1 MGGWRASRSFMDGSS
16 RVLCGAVLLLAL
28 LPGGTAA
35 EPAAPGEIRLRV
47 ETPVYTLDA
56 GGLRVPGYA
65 ADDTP
70 GAPALPVWSAVV
82 ELPPDGAWQIATEA
96 EGVRALRTGASLP
109 AAPVPQFTPGGP
121 QGAAALADL
130 PAILPLA
137 DRPDPA
143 IYGRDAFYPAAP
155 VSAGP
160 VQWQRGRRLLPVRAY
175 PFQYNPAT
183 GALRYHPD
191 LRITI
196 TMGPAEPGATRAEA
210 ANEMNLRLNAPGQLR
225 IFTGAGGLYRLT
237 YADLLAAGV
246 PVTVTDPASL
256 AMSHLGAP
264 IDIEVTGAAD
274 GRLDPGDQV
283 IFYAEPYVGRYM
295 TRNVYWL
302 AYGAAAAAPRMAA
315 RSAPPA
321 AGEPPA
327 TIITRTLHI
336 EYDRTYYSTYH
347 LPRTADHWFDT
358 PLYANVAAPTVSVTY
373 ALALDAPLPVGNLV
387 LRAALHGGAARDET
401 PDQSV
406 ALAFNGQAAGTF
418 QWDGS
423 VSHIV
428 TATLPAAWLEGAA
441 NRVTLTAALAQL
453 PALDGYWVSPDW
465 VEVDYPARA
474 EAAEDRL
481 LIPAVAEE
489 TPEIVATGFTTDT
502 VRAYD
507 VSDPRHPVR
516 LTGVAALPD
525 GGNYAIRVG
534 DAGAKARS
542 YALSTDA
549 ALLAPAAIEPDTPS
563 AWRAPD
569 HAVDY
574 IAIVHRSLWDA
585 IQPLLDHRAAEGLRV
600 AKVDVQDIYDEF
612 SAGRVDP
619 EALRTFL
626 TYAYRHWNGGGAPP
640 QYVLLVGDGH
650 YDFRGVQRPD
660 LPNLI
665 PPYLVDIDPTIGET
679 AADNRYVSVDGPDD
693 YLPDMAIGRI
703 PAKTPADV
711 TAAVNKI
718 IAYETAAPVGEWQ
731 RRVVFVADD
740 YANDSGNFHVLSDE
754 TRLRWLPAGYRGQA
768 IYYRMDAAHD
778 TGEEMRVAIRGAF
791 NQGALMI
798 QWFGHASRA
807 RWGSVSMF
815 DLLDPARLAP
825 QTALP
830 VTFSYSCWSGYFIN
844 LTGSKQYNY
853 NEQALGEALLLT
865 PGRGSVA
872 DLSPSGLHVGS
883 ALLLLNQGIVRA
895 LTRDRVARV
904 GPLVDAGKQFYFA
917 GATAWHDV
925 IDTMVL
931 FGDPATRLRLPPP
944 AIYLPLAGPAE
955 P

>member
-1 MGGWRASRSFMDGSS
+1 MMHYKQLINDANRLIVATALFLG
-16 RVLCGAVLLLAL
+16 L
-28 LPGGTAA
+28 LPAA
-35 EPAAPGEIRLRV
+35 AAAAAGPTEIRLRV
-47 ETPVYTLDA
+47 ETPAYTLDA
-56 GGLRVPGYA
+56 QGLRVPGYA

-70 GAPALPVWSAVV
+70 GAPALPVWSSLV
-82 ELPPDGAWQIATEA
+82 ELPSSGAWQLAYETAGARE
-96 EGVRALRTGASLP
+96 LRT
-109 AAPVPQFTPGGP
+109 AAALAAVPMPQFAPGGP

-130 PAILPLA
+130 PAALPLA
-137 DRPDPA
+137 DRPDPV
-143 IYGRDAFYPAAP
+143 IYGRDAFYPADL
-155 VSAGP
+155 VIAGP
-160 VQWQRGRRLLPVRAY
+160 EQWQRGRRLLPVRVH

-183 GALRYHPD
+183 GALRHHPD

-196 TMGPAEPGATRAEA
+196 TVAPAEPRAPQAEA
-210 ANEMNLRLNAPGQLR
+210 ASQADLRLNAPGQLR
-225 IFTGAGGLYRLT
+225 ITTDAGGLYRLT

-246 PVTVTDPASL
+246 PVATTDPASL
-256 AMSHLGAP
+256 AMWHLDAP
-264 IDIEVTGAAD
+264 IDIEISGAED
-274 GRLDPGDQV
+274 GHLDPGDLV

-302 AYGAAAAAPRMAA
+302 TYGAAAAGPRMTT
-315 RSAPPA
+315 RSAPRT
-321 AGEPPA
+321 GSEPPV
-327 TIITRTLHI
+327 TVITQTLHV

-358 PLYANVAAPTVSVTY
+358 PLYANVAAPSISVTY
-373 ALALDAPLPVGNLV
+373 ALALDDPLPVGNLM
-387 LRAALHGGAARDET
+387 LRAALHGGAAQDQA

-406 ALAFNGQAAGTF
+406 ALAFNEHAAGTF

-428 TATLPAAWLEGAA
+428 TATLPAAWLDGAA

-474 EAAEDRL
+474 EAEEDRL
-481 LIPAVAEE
+481 LIPAIAGGA
-489 TPEIVATGFTTDT
+489 PDFVATGFTSAA

-516 LTGVAALPD
+516 LTEVRALPD
-525 GGNYAIRVG
+525 GETYAIHVW
-534 DAGAKARS
+534 DAVKPARS
-542 YALSTDA
+542 YALSTDT
-549 ALLAPAAIEPDTPS
+549 ALLAPAAIERDTPS
-563 AWRAPD
+563 AWRSPD

-600 AKVDVQDIYDEF
+600 AKVDVQDAYDEF

-619 EALRTFL
+619 EALRDFL
-626 TYAYRHWNGGGAPP
+626 SYAYHTWNAGAAPP

-665 PPYLVDIDPTIGET
+665 PPYLVDVDPTIGET

-718 IAYETAAPVGEWQ
+718 ITYEMAAPAGDWQ
-731 RRVVFVADD
+731 RRAVFVADD

-754 TRLRWLPAGYRGQA
+754 TRLRWLPAGYRSQA

-791 NQGALMI
+791 NGGALMI
-798 QWFGHASRA
+798 QWIGHASRA

-825 QTALP
+825 QSALP

-895 LTRDRVARV
+895 LTGDRVARV

-917 GATAWHDV
+917 GTPAWHDV

-944 AIYLPLAGPAE
+944 VRYLPLTGVAAP
-955 P
+955 

>member
-1 MGGWRASRSFMDGSS
+1 MRYKQLVNGAGRLIVAS
-16 RVLCGAVLLLAL
+16 ALLLSL
-28 LPGGTAA
+28 LPATVTA
-35 EPAAPGEIRLRV
+35 EPAAPAEIRLRV
-47 ETPVYTLDA
+47 ETPAYTLDA
-56 GGLRVPGYA
+56 QGLRVPGYA

-70 GAPALPVWSAVV
+70 GAPALPVWSTVV
-82 ELPPDGAWQIATEA
+82 ELPPDGAWQITYETAGA
-96 EGVRALRTGASLP
+96 RDLRTAAALP
-109 AAPVPQFTPGGP
+109 AVSVPQFAPGGP

-130 PAILPLA
+130 PAALPLA

-143 IYGRDAFYPAAP
+143 IYGHDALYPTAP
-155 VSAGP
+155 VTAGP

-183 GALRYHPD
+183 GALRHHPD

-196 TMGPAEPGATRAEA
+196 TVAQAAPGAPQAEA
-210 ANEMNLRLNAPGQLR
+210 AIQANMRLNAPGQLR
-225 IFTGAGGLYRLT
+225 ISTDAGGLYRLT

-246 PVTVTDPASL
+246 PVAATDPASL
-256 AMSHLGAP
+256 AMSHLDAP
-264 IDIEVTGAAD
+264 IDIEISGTED
-274 GRLDPGDQV
+274 GHLDPGDQV

-295 TRNVYWL
+295 THNVYWL
-302 AYGAAAAAPRMAA
+302 AYGAAASAPRMAA
-315 RSAPPA
+315 RSAPRT
-321 AGEPPA
+321 GTEPPVTA
-327 TIITRTLHI
+327 ITQTLHV

-358 PLYANVAAPTVSVTY
+358 PLYANAAAPTISVTY
-373 ALALDAPLPVGNLV
+373 ALALDDPLPVGNLV
-387 LRAALHGGAARDET
+387 LRAALHGGAARDEA

-406 ALAFNGQAAGTF
+406 ALAFNGHAAGTF
-418 QWDGS
+418 RWDGS

-428 TATLPAAWLEGAA
+428 TATLPAAWLDGAA
-441 NRVTLTAALAQL
+441 NSVTLTAALAQL

-465 VEVDYPARA
+465 VEVEYPARA
-474 EAAEDRL
+474 EAEEDRL
-481 LIPAVAEE
+481 LVLALAERAPAL
-489 TPEIVATGFTTDT
+489 VATGFTTAT

-507 VSDPRHPVR
+507 VSDARHPVR
-516 LTGVAALPD
+516 LSEVLAISD
-525 GGNYAIRVG
+525 GETYAIRVWDEG
-534 DAGAKARS
+534 KTVRR
-542 YALSTDA
+542 YALSADT

-563 AWRAPD
+563 AWRSPD

-574 IAIVHRSLWDA
+574 IAIVHHSLWDA
-585 IQPLLDHRAAEGLRV
+585 VQPLLDHRAAEGLRV
-600 AKVDVQDIYDEF
+600 AKVDVQDVYDEF

-619 EALRTFL
+619 EAIRDFL
-626 TYAYRHWNGGGAPP
+626 SYAYHHWNAGAAPP

-665 PPYLVDIDPTIGET
+665 PPYLVDVDPTIGET

-718 IAYETAAPVGEWQ
+718 ITYETAAPTGDWQ
-731 RRVVFVADD
+731 RRAVFVADD
-740 YANDSGNFHVLSDE
+740 YANDSGNFHMLSDE
-754 TRLRWLPAGYRGQA
+754 TRLHWLPAGYRSQA

-798 QWFGHASRA
+798 QWIGHASRA

-825 QTALP
+825 QSALP

-872 DLSPSGLHVGS
+872 DLSPSGLHVGG
-883 ALLLLNQGIVRA
+883 ALLLLNQGIVQA
-895 LTRDRVARV
+895 LTRERVARV
-904 GPLVDAGKQFYFA
+904 GPLVDTGKQFYFA
-917 GATAWHDV
+917 NTRAWHDV

-944 AIYLPLAGPAE
+944 AIYLPLAGAAQP
-955 P
+955 